1 MCFFL
6 NIIDFMQM
14 GLIIVDFGERDRDK
28 RERERGALGFFNGW
42 VGS

>member
-28 RERERGALGFFNGW
+28 REREREEHW
-42 VGS
+42 VFLMDG